1 MMSDE
6 FTDEKIETIQQ
17 LAVVANEKMDSGSLG
32 NATQALNLGCTIT
45 FIPGII
51 LVILVLLFSRFNW
64 VMASITLVLVVLA
77 SLLFAN
83 LVSTLARKRSIER
96 IYHQEVDPEIDRNL
110 VEAGIQREQ
119 FNEETVNFLPANAP
133 LVQMISE
140 NKKTARRMKP

>member
-1 MMSDE
+1 
-6 FTDEKIETIQQ
+6 
-17 LAVVANEKMDSGSLG
+17 
-32 NATQALNLGCTIT
+32 
-45 FIPGII
+45 
-51 LVILVLLFSRFNW
+51 
-64 VMASITLVLVVLA
+64 MASITLVLVVLA